1 MVDGRGGARGSR
13 GKVLRSLIDAARGGV
28 YLTPWTRPPV
38 RRRILPSDREGRT
51 RPIPVRETSGT
62 RPMGRAM
69 VRMNTDSLT
78 AKLRSQRRHDCL
90 SLRGK
95 SCGVASHF
103 VGSALRAKQYGAQQE
118 TIAGAICG
126 G

>member
-51 RPIPVRETSGT
+51 RPIPVREASGT
-62 RPMGRAM
+62 RPLGTAMGPELQPRM
-69 VRMNTDSLT
+69 GRMNTDMFN
-78 AKLRSQRRHDCL
+78 R
-90 SLRGK
+90 
-95 SCGVASHF
+95 
-103 VGSALRAKQYGAQQE
+103 E
-118 TIAGAICG
+118 ICEPRERDSEM
-126 G
+126 